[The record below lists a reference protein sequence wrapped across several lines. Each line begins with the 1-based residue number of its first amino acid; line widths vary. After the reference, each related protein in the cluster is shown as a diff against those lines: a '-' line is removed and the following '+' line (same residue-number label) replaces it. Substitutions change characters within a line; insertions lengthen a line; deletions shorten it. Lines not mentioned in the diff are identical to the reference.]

1 MFAWFQ
7 SLGSDMKSVLIAIAG
22 SVVGAVVG
30 AGIKWFVDRKLI
42 KVLKSELDDAKHDR
56 EHARRDREAAME
68 GRENALRD
76 REVAVREMSERE
88 IENRERERKLK
99 ELERVVQE
107 REIDVE
113 ARRSKLDQLLI
124 RLRGTETGIWTTH
137 KEVPPFEDFNLRVA
151 RRRPVIITIANH
163 KGGVGKT
170 TLTGNLLAYFDRKLQ
185 KRVLAID
192 LDYQGSLTTM
202 LRSEQAGAVQ
212 GRQSF
217 VNALLESG
225 TSPHGLLTATRPL
238 GERLLRS
245 ELVPA
250 FYELA
255 LLEDRLLV
263 EWLVQEAAD
272 DVRYRLAGTLLDD
285 EIRGKD
291 DTEGK
296 YDIVL
301 IDVPPRMT
309 TGTINALCAST
320 HVLIPATFNSLA
332 AEPVENFLQTSKALM
347 DRLNPKLEF
356 LGVVETMSPPSNV
369 GQDTR
374 AEGRRV
380 VREAL
385 QQCGPAIHIL
395 DSHVPRRNAIA
406 DGVAYLKRGADGREA
421 RRIFDA
427 LGEEVA
433 RRTKIL

>member
-1 MFAWFQ
+1 
-7 SLGSDMKSVLIAIAG
+7 
-22 SVVGAVVG
+22 
-30 AGIKWFVDRKLI
+30 
-42 KVLKSELDDAKHDR
+42 
-56 EHARRDREAAME
+56 
-68 GRENALRD
+68 
-76 REVAVREMSERE
+76 
-88 IENRERERKLK
+88 
-99 ELERVVQE
+99 
-107 REIDVE
+107 
-113 ARRSKLDQLLI
+113 
-124 RLRGTETGIWTTH
+124 
-137 KEVPPFEDFNLRVA
+137 
-151 RRRPVIITIANH
+151 
-163 KGGVGKT
+163 VGKT

-225 TSPHGLLTATRPL
+225 ASPHRLLTATRPL
-238 GERLLRS
+238 GKRLLRS

-272 DVRYRLAGTLLDD
+272 DVRYRLARILLDD
-285 EIRGKD
+285 EITGKD
-291 DTEGK
+291 NAEGR

-309 TGTINALCAST
+309 TGTLNALCAST
-320 HVLIPATFNSLA
+320 HVLIPATFDSLA

-347 DRLNPKLEF
+347 DRLNPKLGF

-380 VREAL
+380 IREAL
-385 QQCGPAIHIL
+385 QTFTPPIHIL
-395 DSHVPRRNAIA
+395 DSHVPRRNALA

-427 LGEEVA
+427 LGDEIVWRA
-433 RRTKIL
+433 KIL

>member
-1 MFAWFQ
+1 MFEWFQ
-7 SLGSDMKSVLIAIAG
+7 SLSNDIKSILIALVG
-22 SVVGAVVG
+22 SVAGAVVG
-30 AGIKWFVDRKLI
+30 AVIKWAFDRKLI
-42 KVLKSELDDAKHDR
+42 KALKNELDDAKGDR
-56 EHARRDREAAME
+56 EFARRDRQAAIE
-68 GRENALRD
+68 GRENALRE
-76 REVAVREMSERE
+76 REVAIRELSERE
-88 IENRERERKLK
+88 AENRERQRRVE
-99 ELERVVQE
+99 ELERIVE
-107 REIDVE
+107 GRAIDVE
-113 ARRSKLDQLLI
+113 ARRGKLDRLLT

-137 KEVPPFEDFNLRVA
+137 KKMPPFEDFNLRVA
-151 RRRPVIITIANH
+151 RRQPIIITIANH

-170 TLTGNLLAYFDRKLQ
+170 TLTGNLLAYFDKKLR

-202 LRSEQAGAVQ
+202 LRSEQAAAVQ

-217 VNALLESG
+217 VNALLGPGAS
-225 TSPHGLLTATRPL
+225 SNGLLTATRPL

-263 EWLVQEAAD
+263 EWLLQEAAD
-272 DVRYRLAGTLLDD
+272 DVRYRLASVLLDD
-285 EIRGKD
+285 EIRGK
-291 DTEGK
+291 
-296 YDIVL
+296 YDVVL

-309 TGTINALCAST
+309 TGTINALCTST

-332 AEPVENFLQTSKALM
+332 AEPVENFLRTSKALM
-347 DRLNPKLEF
+347 DELNPKLEF
-356 LGVVETMSPPSNV
+356 LGVVETMSPPANV

-380 VREAL
+380 ISEAL
-385 QQCGPAIHIL
+385 QPFTPTIHIL

-406 DGVAYLKRGADGREA
+406 DGVAYLKSGPEGREA

-427 LGEEVA
+427 LGKEIA
-433 RRTKIL
+433 RKVKL